1 MSIFAATSK
10 DELGLKLSST
20 VEVGGVLR
28 FPCVGSDGLLR
39 GEVGR
44 ATEAAGG
51 GFFWSTGGNLP

>member
-28 FPCVGSDGLLR
+28 FPIVGSEGLLR

-44 ATEAAGG
+44 GTKAAGG
-51 GFFWSTGGNLP
+51 GFLWSSGGNLP